1 MNGNK
6 IDIRMMIKCEKTM
19 KISGICLFSWLLA
32 IVFAMFA
39 SCSGEEENSRRPMGK
54 TAGLQL
60 TLSGGNPADT
70 RATGNAL
77 PDNEATI
84 HRLTVG
90 LFFADGSVNTIVE
103 PNITSDNSGKVKADK
118 ILCSPGTCEIIVVA
132 NVPEGTFSGV
142 QNKNEFI
149 GKTVGLVQTVRNG
162 QQASDLL
169 PMSGISTEKVN
180 LEADKSVSVSVNLS
194 RLVARISIASIRSD
208 FGLEHSNATFTLD
221 RVFLCNALEASCIS
235 PGDVNQTM
243 PAQPTWL
250 HGGMVQEQADGSLLW
265 TQGAGFLLNDVTP
278 PGGVEITNEEY
289 AVPYWFYA
297 FANNDATNRTKLV
310 LSGYFDPDGKGPK
323 PAVYVYY
330 PIVVNRSQ
338 AGTSITP
345 SNPSHT
351 GIGDGTIARNR
362 DYLIKAVIK
371 GDGESS
377 PGEEVT
383 ASNLELTVS
392 VDDWT
397 LQIVQEV
404 ELN

>member
-1 MNGNK
+1 
-6 IDIRMMIKCEKTM
+6 MMIKCEKTV
-19 KISGICLFSWLLA
+19 KGGSICLLGWLLTMVL
-32 IVFAMFA
+32 IMFA
-39 SCSGEEENSRRPMGK
+39 SCSGEEETARRPLEK
-54 TAGLQL
+54 TASLQL
-60 TLSGGNPADT
+60 TLSGKNPAHT

-90 LFFADGSVNTIVE
+90 LFFGDGSVNTIVE
-103 PNITSDNSGKVKADK
+103 PNITADNSGTVKTGK

-132 NVPEGTFSGV
+132 NVPEGTFNGV
-142 QNKNEFI
+142 QTKNEFI
-149 GKTVGLVQTVRNG
+149 GKTVGLVQTVRDG

-169 PMSGISTEKVN
+169 PMSGIS
-180 LEADKSVSVSVNLS
+180 DKEVTLIANKSIAVSVNLS
-194 RLVARISIASIRSD
+194 RLVARISISSIRAN
-208 FGLEHSNATFTLD
+208 FGLEYSDATFKLD
-221 RVFLCNALEASCIS
+221 RVFLCNALEASRVS
-235 PGDVNQTM
+235 PGDVTQTM
-243 PAQPTWL
+243 PSQATWL
-250 HGGMVQEQADGSLLW
+250 HGGTTQEQPDGSFLW
-265 TQGAGFLLNDVTP
+265 TKGAGFLLNDVTP
-278 PGGVEITNEEY
+278 PNEVEITNDEY

-310 LSGYFDPDGKGPK
+310 LSGYFDPDGGGPK

-345 SNPSHT
+345 SDPSQTT

-362 DYLIKAVIK
+362 DYRIKAVIK
-371 GDGESS
+371 GDGETN
-377 PGEEVT
+377 PGAEVT
-383 ASNLELTVS
+383 ASNIELTVS